1 MAVLFLFKNIRAC
14 TFLVLR
20 VAYTLSLS
28 LHCAAK
34 CLYELCFEVL
44 LCLTKTSK
52 RAVHGTVSP
61 HPCVHAG
68 VFLCSLG
75 IISTVSKP
83 LRYALPQEYV
93 CAAGTRGLH
102 PLRCGRYALTCA
114 PSLRSAYVPYAV
126 AELCLRVRLCYAR
139 LTFAMLWQNVIQ
151 IGSKY

>member
-1 MAVLFLFKNIRAC
+1 MLEGF
-14 TFLVLR
+14 
-20 VAYTLSLS
+20 
-28 LHCAAK
+28 
-34 CLYELCFEVL
+34 
-44 LCLTKTSK
+44 LCLTKPSK

-93 CAAGTRGLH
+93 CAAGTRGLR

-114 PSLRSAYVPYAV
+114 PLLCADYVRYVV
-126 AELCLRVRLCYAR
+126 AECYSNR
-139 LTFAMLWQNVIQ
+139 FKVLDKFPKILDNVC
-151 IGSKY
+151 K

>member
-1 MAVLFLFKNIRAC
+1 MHSSGA
-14 TFLVLR
+14 LR
-20 VAYTLSLS
+20 YVA
-28 LHCAAK
+28 K
-34 CLYELCFEVL
+34 MLYEIMLEGF
-44 LCLTKTSK
+44 LCLTKPSK
-52 RAVHGTVSP
+52 RAVRGAFSP

-93 CAAGTRGLH
+93 CAAGTRGLR

-126 AELCLRVRLCYAR
+126 TEMCLRVRRCYAR
-139 LTFAMLWQNVIQ
+139 LTFAMLWRKCCSNQFKVLDKFPKILDNVY
-151 IGSKY
+151 K